1 MTPQPNNSE
10 WLETILRKV
19 YNQGFDDRQPSG
31 TEPFNR
37 MTIDEAKAASQFRI
51 NTIVAERA
59 QIPCEIDVTTAG
71 GVNNILV
78 RVKDPKSVGEYY
90 AVIEA
95 IKALRP
101 AQLQPK
107 EGENER

>member
-51 NTIVAERA
+51 NTIVAERERVA
-59 QIPCEIDVTTAG
+59 VVNELSEMRIGYERGLHGASELAHNVLHPLIDV
-71 GVNNILV
+71 LV
-78 RVKDPKSVGEYY
+78 ER
-90 AVIEA
+90 I
-95 IKALRP
+95 

-107 EGENER
+107 EGEKL